1 MFSNI
6 KFKKRIIIHIPL
18 IRRDTGISM
27 LMKAVFERS
36 NNYKVILC
44 SASTLKRSIKL
55 WRPHLVI
62 VGSLGVA
69 KSIREDSYGA
79 KIFFYESEGFHI
91 NKNKEIKDG
100 GYTHLFENDP
110 DMINNIDLFLV
121 WGKGL
126 KKELEKVLKKKY
138 HNLIKTIGCP
148 KLDIVNYLKH
158 KHKKENSVGVI
169 GRYSNINSV
178 TGSPVIMGLANLG
191 NLSRILKQCKDFK
204 ITHDLISMILL
215 ETDFNISYRPHPL
228 EEVKSSKEFF
238 SKKFKNFKSRVNV
251 DENLFFADWVTK
263 QNYIIAPTT
272 SSFTEIYNLRVPLI
286 LLDSLSGTLSF
297 WRKFKMSKIWQDN
310 SFLPKTKKELLG
322 ILQKKK
328 KFKYG
333 SKDVKNQQEKYCD
346 TQNKIP
352 ASLRLL
358 KLVDYEIEKLNL
370 SKTFFIPRIII
381 LYINFLIAKKNSW
394 YDKLYF
400 EKHFDNNV
408 HIQPTFFND
417 MVNFIF
423 KKKDESLFSTK
434 KNLL

>member
-126 KKELEKVLKKKY
+126 KKELEKVLKKK
-138 HNLIKTIGCP
+138 
-148 KLDIVNYLKH
+148 
-158 KHKKENSVGVI
+158 
-169 GRYSNINSV
+169 
-178 TGSPVIMGLANLG
+178 
-191 NLSRILKQCKDFK
+191 
-204 ITHDLISMILL
+204 IS
-215 ETDFNISYRPHPL
+215 
-228 EEVKSSKEFF
+228 
-238 SKKFKNFKSRVNV
+238 
-251 DENLFFADWVTK
+251 
-263 QNYIIAPTT
+263 
-272 SSFTEIYNLRVPLI
+272 
-286 LLDSLSGTLSF
+286 
-297 WRKFKMSKIWQDN
+297 
-310 SFLPKTKKELLG
+310 
-322 ILQKKK
+322 
-328 KFKYG
+328 
-333 SKDVKNQQEKYCD
+333 
-346 TQNKIP
+346 
-352 ASLRLL
+352 
-358 KLVDYEIEKLNL
+358 
-370 SKTFFIPRIII
+370 
-381 LYINFLIAKKNSW
+381 
-394 YDKLYF
+394 
-400 EKHFDNNV
+400 
-408 HIQPTFFND
+408 
-417 MVNFIF
+417 
-423 KKKDESLFSTK
+423 
-434 KNLL
+434 